1 MKIVEVRNLTDSE
14 LVSKKKDARQ
24 EYFNLRLQQTTGAL
38 EKPSRLNELR
48 KDVAKLETVLSERRL
63 GLKVKSRA
71 VKTSAPAV
79 VDFTVKVTTP
89 EALLTPEA
97 ALMVGVPG
105 PAVWAR
111 VTVLPATG
119 LPSASFKV
127 TVMVDVV
134 ELSAG
139 TEVGTATTVD
149 CAAVTG
155 PIMVTPST
163 RRMRATAWARVRLLP
178 GSR

>member
-71 VKTSAPAV
+71 VKNSA
-79 VDFTVKVTTP
+79 
-89 EALLTPEA
+89 
-97 ALMVGVPG
+97 
-105 PAVWAR
+105 
-111 VTVLPATG
+111 ATDE
-119 LPSASFKV
+119 KKKK
-127 TVMVDVV
+127 
-134 ELSAG
+134 
-139 TEVGTATTVD
+139 
-149 CAAVTG
+149 
-155 PIMVTPST
+155 
-163 RRMRATAWARVRLLP
+163 
-178 GSR
+178 